1 MLNFRE
7 LYAIIDISNE
17 SFKLKLLSNRG
28 DDYRMIEIKNV
39 TKNVGNKVILDDINL
54 LVEKGTLVVLIG
66 SSGCGKTTTLKL
78 INKLIKPTS
87 GEIYIDNKP
96 ISKENTIELRR
107 KIGYVIQNTGL
118 FPHLTIKEN
127 IELIPRLKK
136 EKSIEEIEKTTTEL
150 LQMVGL
156 KYEDYINKY
165 PSELSG
171 GQQQRIGVARAIA
184 TDAEIILMD
193 EPFSAL
199 DPITRTSLQEQLF
212 TLQDELKK
220 TIIFVTHD
228 MDEALKIADKIC
240 IMNQGK
246 IAQYDTPENILR
258 HPANEFVKNF
268 IGLDRVWNNPEYIK
282 AKDIMIK
289 EPVSVKPTRTIIQ
302 GIEIMKTSKVDS
314 LLIVDKDHK
323 LQGIVTVK
331 DMKSNVNKETL
342 LGSIMSKVLLYVN
355 EEDNLVNI
363 LSVMNEHSVGYIPVV
378 SEDKKLAG
386 LITRSSLILVL
397 SEQFLEME
405 GECPWIK

>member
-1 MLNFRE
+1 M
-7 LYAIIDISNE
+7 IDI
-17 SFKLKLLSNRG
+17 R
-28 DDYRMIEIKNV
+28 NV
-39 TKNVGNKVILDDINL
+39 TKKIGNNVILDDIS
-54 LVEKGTLVVLIG
+54 LVVETGTLVVLIG

-87 GEIYIDNKP
+87 GEIYINGKP
-96 ISKENTIELRR
+96 ISQENEIELRR

-136 EKSIEEIEKTTTEL
+136 EKSVEEIEKRTLQL
-150 LQMVGL
+150 LEMVGL
-156 KYEDYINKY
+156 DSGEFLNKY

-212 TLQDELKK
+212 SLQDELKK

-240 IMNQGK
+240 IMKDGR

-258 HPANEFVKNF
+258 KPANDFVKDF
-268 IGLDRVWNNPEYIK
+268 IGEDRVWDNPEYIK
-282 AKDIMIK
+282 ARDIMIK
-289 EPVSVKPTRTIIQ
+289 NPIAVNSTRTVTQ
-302 GIEIMKTSKVDS
+302 GIEIMRTSKVDS
-314 LLIVDKDHK
+314 LLIIDRAKTLK
-323 LQGIVTVK
+323 GIVTVK
-331 DMKSNVNKETL
+331 DMKDVDDKSIL
-342 LGSIMSKVLLYVN
+342 LADIMSSEPLHVN
-355 EEDNLVNI
+355 EGDNLVEI
-363 LSVMNEHSVGYIPVV
+363 LNVMNRNSVGYIPVI
-378 SEDKKLAG
+378 SDENKLVG
-386 LITRSSLILVL
+386 LITRSSLLSVL

-405 GECPWIK
+405 VSVLG

>member
-1 MLNFRE
+1 ME
-7 LYAIIDISNE
+7 KVACS
-17 SFKLKLLSNRG
+17 KKG
-28 DDYRMIEIKNV
+28 MINYDRDKKCNKKI
-39 TKNVGNKVILDDINL
+39 GNNVILDDISL
-54 LVEKGTLVVLIG
+54 AVETGTLVVLIG

-87 GEIYIDNKP
+87 GEIYINGKP
-96 ISKENTIELRR
+96 ISQENEIELRR

-136 EKSIEEIEKTTTEL
+136 EKSVEEIEKRTLQL
-150 LQMVGL
+150 LEMVGL
-156 KYEDYINKY
+156 DSDEFLNKY

-212 TLQDELKK
+212 SLQDELKK

-240 IMNQGK
+240 IMKDGR

-258 HPANEFVKNF
+258 KPANDFVKDF
-268 IGLDRVWNNPEYIK
+268 IGEDRVWDNPEYIK
-282 AKDIMIK
+282 ARDIMIK
-289 EPVSVKPTRTIIQ
+289 NPIAVNSTRTVTQ
-302 GIEIMKTSKVDS
+302 GIEIMRTSKVDS
-314 LLIVDKDHK
+314 LLIIDRAKTLK
-323 LQGIVTVK
+323 GIVTVK
-331 DMKSNVNKETL
+331 DMKDIDDKSIL
-342 LGSIMSKVLLYVN
+342 LADIMSSEPLHVN
-355 EEDNLVNI
+355 EGDNLVEI
-363 LSVMNEHSVGYIPVV
+363 LNVMNRNSVGYIPVI
-378 SEDKKLAG
+378 SDENKLVG
-386 LITRSSLILVL
+386 LITRSSLLSVL

-405 GECPWIK
+405 VSVLG

>member
-1 MLNFRE
+1 
-7 LYAIIDISNE
+7 
-17 SFKLKLLSNRG
+17 
-28 DDYRMIEIKNV
+28 MIEIRNV
-39 TKNVGNKVILDDINL
+39 TKKIGNNVILDDIS
-54 LVEKGTLVVLIG
+54 LVVETGTLVVLIG

-87 GEIYIDNKP
+87 GEIYINGKP
-96 ISKENTIELRR
+96 ISQENEIELRR

-136 EKSIEEIEKTTTEL
+136 EKSVEEIEKRTLQL
-150 LQMVGL
+150 LEMVGL
-156 KYEDYINKY
+156 DSGEFLNKY

-212 TLQDELKK
+212 SLQDELKK

-240 IMNQGK
+240 IMKDGR

-258 HPANEFVKNF
+258 KPANDFVKDF
-268 IGLDRVWNNPEYIK
+268 IGEDRVWDNPEYIK
-282 AKDIMIK
+282 ARDIMIK
-289 EPVSVKPTRTIIQ
+289 NPIAVNSTRTVTQ
-302 GIEIMKTSKVDS
+302 GIEIMRTSKVDS
-314 LLIVDKDHK
+314 LLIIDRAKTLK
-323 LQGIVTVK
+323 GIVTVK
-331 DMKSNVNKETL
+331 DMKDVDDKSIL
-342 LGSIMSKVLLYVN
+342 LADIMSSEPLHVN
-355 EEDNLVNI
+355 EGDNLVEI
-363 LSVMNEHSVGYIPVV
+363 LNVMNRNSVGYIPVITD
-378 SEDKKLAG
+378 ENKLVG
-386 LITRSSLILVL
+386 LITRSSLLSVL

-405 GECPWIK
+405 VSVLG

>member
-1 MLNFRE
+1 
-7 LYAIIDISNE
+7 
-17 SFKLKLLSNRG
+17 
-28 DDYRMIEIKNV
+28 MIEIRNV
-39 TKNVGNKVILDDINL
+39 TKKIGNNVILDDIS
-54 LVEKGTLVVLIG
+54 LVVETGTLVVLIG

-87 GEIYIDNKP
+87 GEIYINGKP
-96 ISKENTIELRR
+96 ISQENEIELRR

-136 EKSIEEIEKTTTEL
+136 EKSVEEIEKRTLQL
-150 LQMVGL
+150 LEMVGL
-156 KYEDYINKY
+156 DSDEFLNKY

-212 TLQDELKK
+212 SLQDELKK

-240 IMNQGK
+240 IMKDGR

-258 HPANEFVKNF
+258 KPANDFVKDF
-268 IGLDRVWNNPEYIK
+268 IGEDRVWDNPEYIK
-282 AKDIMIK
+282 ARDIMIK
-289 EPVSVKPTRTIIQ
+289 NPIAVNSTRTVTQ
-302 GIEIMKTSKVDS
+302 GIEIMRT
-314 LLIVDKDHK
+314 
-323 LQGIVTVK
+323 
-331 DMKSNVNKETL
+331 
-342 LGSIMSKVLLYVN
+342 
-355 EEDNLVNI
+355 
-363 LSVMNEHSVGYIPVV
+363 
-378 SEDKKLAG
+378 
-386 LITRSSLILVL
+386 
-397 SEQFLEME
+397 
-405 GECPWIK
+405 

>member
-1 MLNFRE
+1 
-7 LYAIIDISNE
+7 
-17 SFKLKLLSNRG
+17 
-28 DDYRMIEIKNV
+28 MIEIRNV
-39 TKNVGNKVILDDINL
+39 TKKIGNNVILDDIS
-54 LVEKGTLVVLIG
+54 LVVETGTLVVLIG

-87 GEIYIDNKP
+87 GEIYINGKP
-96 ISKENTIELRR
+96 ISQENEIELRR

-136 EKSIEEIEKTTTEL
+136 EKSVEEIEKRTLQL
-150 LQMVGL
+150 LEMVGL
-156 KYEDYINKY
+156 DSDEFLNMY

-212 TLQDELKK
+212 SLQDELKK

-240 IMNQGK
+240 IMKDGR

-258 HPANEFVKNF
+258 KPANDFVKDF
-268 IGLDRVWNNPEYIK
+268 IGEDRVWDNPEYIK
-282 AKDIMIK
+282 ARDIMIK
-289 EPVSVKPTRTIIQ
+289 NPIAVNSTRTVTQ
-302 GIEIMKTSKVDS
+302 GIEIMRTSKVDS
-314 LLIVDKDHK
+314 LLIIDRAKTLK
-323 LQGIVTVK
+323 GIVTVK
-331 DMKSNVNKETL
+331 DMKDIDYKSIL
-342 LGSIMSKVLLYVN
+342 LADIMSSEPLHVN
-355 EEDNLVNI
+355 EGDNLVEI
-363 LSVMNEHSVGYIPVV
+363 LNVMNRNSVGYIPVI
-378 SEDKKLAG
+378 SDENKLVG
-386 LITRSSLILVL
+386 LITRSSLLSVL

-405 GECPWIK
+405 VSVLG